1 MKSFKEVRRYLDLML
16 VRRRTY
22 TVSLI
27 FGALFDN
34 LAPPVLAWMIMR
46 LLDAASAG
54 DQTRFFN
61 ALYLMIPILAG
72 IFVGNFLVWVNQM
85 AMREI
90 MHSLRLK
97 MFDHIQNLPM
107 KHFDA
112 QHSGESIHQ
121 LNTSVEDYKRSLANS
136 NWGFI
141 NCSMAGLTSMV
152 TILLMDWRLGL
163 IMIVVGFISV
173 RVTVRLS
180 QPLRAMGTEIQT
192 ASTGLSA
199 LLSDVVAGFREIK
212 MYRASRTM
220 IDRYRV
226 LNAELGRHLVR
237 AARRTGIVMTGTALF
252 SFLINVVFVI
262 VGIIF
267 SMFGWVTLGTVVG
280 IIGLQG
286 RLSWVFTDFGHRWS
300 SFVGSL
306 ATVDQLYKVLDVVPE
321 PERYPMVP
329 GNPGMS
335 GAMVEFRDVSFAY
348 REDEPVFEHLSFHLN
363 KGESVALTGESGS
376 GKSTVGK
383 LLMGFYP
390 VANGSIFIDGRSVG
404 EYSLNELRSKISY
417 VPQNAFLFDGTIHEN
432 ICYGRLGA
440 SDDEIVE
447 AARAANAHE
456 FVTKLP
462 DGYQTLVGERGS
474 QLSGG
479 QRQRIAIARAILKRA
494 PILLL
499 DEATSALDYESEQ
512 LVNEALGRLMHSTT
526 CLVIAHRESTIVY
539 ADRVQTIA

>member
-1 MKSFKEVRRYLDLML
+1 MKSFKEVRRYLNLIL

-22 TVSLI
+22 TISLI

-61 ALYLMIPILAG
+61 ALYLVIPILAG

-141 NCSMAGLTSMV
+141 NCSMAGLTSVV

-173 RVTVRLS
+173 RVTIRLS
-180 QPLRAMGTEIQT
+180 QPLRAMGTDIQT
-192 ASTGLSA
+192 ASTGLTA

-329 GNPGMS
+329 GMS
-335 GAMVEFRDVSFAY
+335 SAMVEFRDVSFAY
-348 REDEPVFEHLSFHLN
+348 REGEPVFEHLSFHLN

-417 VPQNAFLFDGTIHEN
+417 VPQNAFLFDGTILEN
-432 ICYGRLGA
+432 IGYGRIGA

-474 QLSGG
+474 HLSGG

-526 CLVIAHRESTIVY
+526 CLIIAHRESTIVY

>member
-1 MKSFKEVRRYLDLML
+1 MKCFKEVRRYLNLIL

-22 TVSLI
+22 TVSLF

-72 IFVGNFLVWVNQM
+72 IFIGNFLVWVNQM

-141 NCSMAGLTSMV
+141 NCSMAGLTSVV

-199 LLSDVVAGFREIK
+199 LLSNVIAGFREIK

-220 IDRYRV
+220 IDRYRD
-226 LNAELGRHLVR
+226 LNAELGRHLGR

-321 PERYPMVP
+321 PERYPLV
-329 GNPGMS
+329 PGMS
-335 GAMVEFRDVSFAY
+335 DAMVEFRDVSFAY
-348 REDEPVFEHLSFHLN
+348 REGEPVFEHLSFHLN

-390 VANGSIFIDGRSVG
+390 VTNGSILIDGRSAG

-417 VPQNAFLFDGTIHEN
+417 VPQNAFLFDGTILEN

-440 SDDEIVE
+440 TDDEIFE

-526 CLVIAHRESTIVY
+526 CLIIAHRESTIVY
-539 ADRVQTIA
+539 ADRVQAIA